1 MNVKEKILLIQ
12 LLLEDIRGNWGW
24 ENTGGVCSRA
34 IKAEELCEEL
44 AYELKDN
51 RYFTLANSCS
61 GYIAHY
67 YDDGDGR
74 WFREQFPHGYENMD
88 NLHGLNPTY
97 MDKSDEFKEVA
108 EEYLTHPEYRFD
120 DWKERFND

>member
-1 MNVKEKILLIQ
+1 MNVKEKILLVQ

-51 RYFTLANSCS
+51 RYFTLANCCND
-61 GYIAHY
+61 YISTY

-74 WFREQFPHGYENMD
+74 YFRDVFPYGYENMD
-88 NLHGLNPTY
+88 ILHGLESTY
-97 MDKSDEFKEVA
+97 TDKSDEFKA
-108 EEYLTHPEYRFD
+108 MAKEYLTYPCNRFD
-120 DWKERFND
+120 DWEDR